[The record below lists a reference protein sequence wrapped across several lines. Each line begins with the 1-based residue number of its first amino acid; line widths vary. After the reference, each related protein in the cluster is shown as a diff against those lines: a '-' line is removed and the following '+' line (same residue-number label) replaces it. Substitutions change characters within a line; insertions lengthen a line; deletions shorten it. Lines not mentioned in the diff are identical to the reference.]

1 MLDEKTCLAYYNG
14 LVLPHLDYADIIWGD
29 RPGLKSEVE
38 QLQAF
43 QNKFAKKV
51 YGKKASSKEAIKGV
65 MWLPLKFRC
74 HAHRCVLVQNAIK
87 GNIPEYFDNFN
98 QH

>member
-1 MLDEKTCLAYYNG
+1 MLDEKIRLAYYKG

-29 RPGLKSEVE
+29 QPGLKSDME

-51 YGKKASSKEAIKGV
+51 YGKKASSQKRQWK
-65 MWLPLKFRC
+65 
-74 HAHRCVLVQNAIK
+74 N
-87 GNIPEYFDNFN
+87 
-98 QH
+98 